1 MRAGTPGGTIAI
13 AGAGIAG
20 LSAAI
25 ALKLAGFPV
34 AVFEREAKLEPIG
47 AGIQLGPNATRI
59 LEHWNLALLEN
70 SIEPDGIE
78 LRNARTGAL
87 LNTIPLRRAARARYG
102 APYVT
107 ILRADL
113 QAALLSRANE
123 LGVPI
128 EFASPVTRI
137 DSQAKSLTLEA
148 GGGTH
153 DVAALVGADG
163 LNSSVRKRMRSCARP
178 FSTHAVAWRAILPL
192 AALPAPLR
200 SIVMIWMGPG
210 AHLVHYPVSGGACIN
225 AVLIIDGGFWNES
238 GPDATSLAFLLRRL
252 RGWAELPRSVVSS
265 TEAWQPWTIQGV
277 EKSNGGNGRV
287 QLIGDAW
294 HAMPPFLASGGV
306 MAIEDGGALAECL
319 MEADGAIEPG
329 FELFRERRSARVWR
343 VAARSTLAG
352 RFYHCPQPFDVIR
365 DLTIKSATGTMLLA
379 RNDWLYGPSA
389 RKS

>member
-1 MRAGTPGGTIAI
+1 VRAGNPGGTIAI

-225 AVLIIDGGFWNES
+225 AVLVIDGGFWNES
-238 GPDATSLAFLLRRL
+238 GPDGTSLAFLLRRL

-319 MEADGAIEPG
+319 TEADGAIEPG

-379 RNDWLYGPSA
+379 KNDWLYGPSA

>member
-163 LNSSVRKRMRSCARP
+163 LNSSVRKRTRSSARP

-252 RGWAELPRSVVSS
+252 RGWAESPRSVVSS